1 MICFPKREKS
11 FPIRCLAVLGFKN
24 EVPLLSSH
32 LEHDSN
38 SWKCYDYVVV
48 KMVVGGGGGRRG
60 VQFAF
65 TLNHNTA
72 DSTIVSIHGA

>member
-48 KMVVGGGGGRRG
+48 KMVVGWWWKEGSSICVYFEPQHRG
-60 VQFAF
+60 Q
-65 TLNHNTA
+65 HN
-72 DSTIVSIHGA
+72 S